1 MSISIIGAS
10 SKQMR
15 HMRDLQNN
23 CHEESK
29 EGLLQNQQCDIQ
41 IIVEGPKQTKP
52 DLSIKSHHERVE
64 REIKEKQAKV
74 ARLKGR
80 YMRRLKV
87 PLTDTTSFPYKAPAE
102 GPWNS
107 WSSWS
112 TSHPITI
119 TCAVCAFMISIIGA
133 IFILVV
139 MLRKYVLDAMS

>member
-1 MSISIIGAS
+1 MSISVIGAS

-29 EGLLQNQQCDIQ
+29 EGLLQNQQCDIK
-41 IIVEGPKQTKP
+41 IVVEGPKQTKP
-52 DLSIKSHHERVE
+52 DLSIKSNHERVE
-64 REIKEKQAKV
+64 LELKEKQEKI
-74 ARLKGR
+74 ARIKGG
-80 YMRRLKV
+80 YVRRLKV
-87 PLTDTTSFPYKAPAE
+87 PTTDPTTLTYKAPAE

>member
-1 MSISIIGAS
+1 MSISVIGAS

-29 EGLLQNQQCDIQ
+29 EGLLQNQQCDIK
-41 IIVEGPKQTKP
+41 IMVEGPKQNKP

-64 REIKEKQAKV
+64 LALKEKQERI
-74 ARLKGR
+74 ARLKGG
-80 YMRRLKV
+80 YVRRLKV
-87 PLTDTTSFPYKAPAE
+87 PTTDPTTLTYKAPAE